1 MGRII
6 ALTGLA
12 GSGKDTTADY
22 IISKEKGWRK
32 LAFADQL
39 KDVTALLFN
48 LDREMLAGT
57 TPEARASRETPNE
70 FWSKKL
76 GQPTTPRMLLQ
87 KLGTD
92 VLRNHF
98 YRDIWVAC
106 LEQKLEQTE
115 GNVIITDVRFPNEIK
130 MLKDRGAVFIRLER
144 NAPEWCDEIEEC
156 NRFGKKRSLS
166 LQLILEG
173 VHESEYAWIGL
184 DEPSYILDNDGTI
197 EDLYKQINEVLK

>member
-115 GNVIITDVRFPNEIK
+115 GNVIITDVRFPNEIA
-130 MLKDRGAVFIRLER
+130 MLKDKDALFLRLER
-144 NAPEWCDEIEEC
+144 NKPGWYDEVKYFNC
-156 NRFGKKRSLS
+156 LGLPHPPSLS
-166 LQLILEG
+166 EKLAGI
-173 VHESEYAWIGL
+173 HESEYVWIGV
-184 DEPSYILDNDGTI
+184 DEPDFILHNDSAI
-197 EDLYKQINEVLK
+197 EDLRKQIDEVLK